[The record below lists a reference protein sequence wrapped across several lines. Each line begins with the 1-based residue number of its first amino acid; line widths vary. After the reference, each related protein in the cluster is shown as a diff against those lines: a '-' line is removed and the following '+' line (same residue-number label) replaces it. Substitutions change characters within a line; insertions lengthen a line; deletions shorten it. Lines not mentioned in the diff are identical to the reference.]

1 MIQINLLPDVKMQY
15 LKVRRTQRLV
25 TSVSILLIA
34 ASLFVFVLLIGTVDV
49 FQKKTLSDLNG
60 NITSYEHQLQNTPN
74 LNKILTVQNQL
85 QVLTSLHN
93 EKPAATRLF
102 GFLQQVTPS
111 SVTISQ
117 FNIDYTQNTISITG
131 NADTLDTVNDYTDTL
146 KFTTYKKQDGSTANA
161 FTSVVLAQF
170 SRSSSGATYTIT
182 ASFDPNIFNSANNV
196 NLTVPSI
203 ISTRSVL
210 EQPTDLFSTGPTAI
224 NTSGQ

>member
-25 TSVSILLIA
+25 ISISTLLIV
-34 ASLFVFVLLIGTVDV
+34 ASLFIFILLIGTVDV
-49 FQKKTLSDLNG
+49 FQKKTLSDLND
-60 NITSYEHQLQNTPN
+60 NISTYEHQLQNTPN
-74 LNKILTVQNQL
+74 LNRILTVQNQL

-93 EKPAATRLF
+93 NKPAASRLF
-102 GFLQQVTPS
+102 GFLQQLTPS

-131 NADTLDTVNDYTDTL
+131 NADSLDTVNSFTDTL
-146 KFTTYKKQDGSTANA
+146 KFTTYKKDGAKTNA
-161 FTSVVLAQF
+161 FNSVVLSQF
-170 SRSSSGATYTIT
+170 SRSTSGATYTIT
-182 ASFDPNIFNSANNV
+182 ANFDPNIFNSANNV
-196 NLTVPSI
+196 TLTVPNI

-210 EQPTDLFSTGPTAI
+210 EQPTDLFSTGPTAT

>member
-25 TSVSILLIA
+25 ISISTLLIV
-34 ASLFVFVLLIGTVDV
+34 ASLVIFVLLVGTVDV
-49 FQKKTLSDLNG
+49 FQKKTLSDLNN
-60 NITSYEHQLQNTPN
+60 NITTNEHQLQNTPN

-85 QVLTSLHN
+85 QVLSNMHN
-93 EKPAATRLF
+93 QKPAATRLF

-111 SVTISQ
+111 SVTLSQ
-117 FNIDYTQNTISITG
+117 FNIDYTQNTISVTG

-146 KFTTYKKQDGSTANA
+146 KFTTFKKSNGTTADA
-161 FTSVVLAQF
+161 FTSVVLSQF
-170 SRSSSGATYTIT
+170 SRSTSGTTYTIT

-196 NLTVPSI
+196 ALTVPNI

-210 EQPTDLFSTGPTAI
+210 EQPTDLFSTGPTAT

>member
-25 TSVSILLIA
+25 VSVSTLLIA
-34 ASLFVFVLLIGTVDV
+34 ASLFIFVLLIGTVDV

-60 NITSYEHQLQNTPN
+60 TISSSEKQLQNTPN

-85 QVLTSLHN
+85 QVLTNLHN
-93 EKPAATRLF
+93 NKPAATRLF

-117 FNIDYTQNTISITG
+117 FNIDYTQNIVSITG
-131 NADTLDTVNDYTDTL
+131 NADSLDTVNSYTDTL
-146 KFTTYKKQDGSTANA
+146 KFTTYKKSDGSTGSA
-161 FTSVVLAQF
+161 FSSVVLSQF
-170 SRSSSGATYTIT
+170 SRSASGATYTIT
-182 ASFDPNIFNSANNV
+182 ASFDPGIFNSANNV
-196 NLTVPSI
+196 SLTVPSI

-210 EQPTDLFSTGPTAI
+210 EQPTDLFSTGPTA
-224 NTSGQ
+224 TGGSGQ